1 MIGTVNA
8 KNVDIMGYI
17 RGAHEEGEHICDGFV
32 FTQPGGRKNAAGDPI
47 YGWNDIEAV
56 RCAKCGARDDR
67 HVLLGDINEEVE
79 RRVEARRNREQAART
94 AAVKRAADA
103 KPALPAAT
111 PAVIAAAPPAASD
124 PWLLDEST
132 DPLSVL
138 SGAPPK
144 PKVSAAYSPYLS
156 EVQYPPQQ
164 QAQGE
169 RDPFKEEVERM
180 VRESL
185 VRGGALPPPADQ
197 APPNELQSK
206 LAAAEAQ
213 LAMAQKKLAEAGL
226 A

>member
-1 MIGTVNA
+1 
-8 KNVDIMGYI
+8 
-17 RGAHEEGEHICDGFV
+17 
-32 FTQPGGRKNAAGDPI
+32 
-47 YGWNDIEAV
+47 
-56 RCAKCGARDDR
+56 
-67 HVLLGDINEEVE
+67 
-79 RRVEARRNREQAART
+79 
-94 AAVKRAADA
+94 
-103 KPALPAAT
+103 
-111 PAVIAAAPPAASD
+111 VIAAAPPAASD

-197 APPNELQSK
+197 APPDELQSK